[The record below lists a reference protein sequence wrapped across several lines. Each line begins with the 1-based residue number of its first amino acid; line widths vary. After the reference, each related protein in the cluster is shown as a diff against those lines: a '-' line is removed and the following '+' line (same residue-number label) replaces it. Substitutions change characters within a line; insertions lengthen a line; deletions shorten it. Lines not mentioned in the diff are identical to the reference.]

1 MKYFFLFF
9 TLLFSVE
16 LLLGE
21 VTVPTKIDGSNE
33 NRIEELA
40 RQAMTTAGYQ
50 NETRIPQNVKLTFT
64 DNQGFQKSLSVGT
77 WTKTGIEGCPIRIA
91 RNFFV
96 KEQNA
101 HVDSILNAELTKQI
115 RGADS
120 LQAAKAHLDSLEEQ
134 EAMFCY
140 GCSHGLW
147 LDDEDSFIAKNCA
160 IRGCAYVPHSFSG
173 WKTVMWTIFALFVLL
188 IILGGYNASK
198 QRKESDRRLELREQE
213 KAKDED
219 FLALNLPFLLEK
231 LSLKEERIVRKASY
245 VFTHDR
251 ERTLSPI
258 KEGDASLSLQKDTTW
273 DGILIVCKDKEEN
286 EKKIFIYE
294 RKYYGII

>member
-1 MKYFFLFF
+1 MKQIIFVFLSFFLFS
-9 TLLFSVE
+9 TE
-16 LLLGE
+16 LLLGQ
-21 VTVPTKIDGSNE
+21 TKIESTNAKQ
-33 NRIEELA
+33 IALFA
-40 RQAMTTAGYQ
+40 RQAIANSGYTE
-50 NETRIPQNVKLTFT
+50 ETKIPKNTPLPF
-64 DNQGFQKSLSVGT
+64 DDGQGFKRSISIGV
-77 WTKTGIEGCPIRIA
+77 WTKSGREGCAIRVA

-101 HVDSILNAELTKQI
+101 HVDSILNAESTQQI
-115 RGADS
+115 RSVDS
-120 LQAAKAHLDSLEEQ
+120 LQAAKAHLDSLKEQ
-134 EAMFCY
+134 EAIFCY

-147 LDDEDSFIAKNCA
+147 LEDSFIAKNCA
-160 IRGCAYVPHSFSG
+160 LRGCTYVPHSFSG
-173 WKTVMWTIFALFVLL
+173 WKTVVWTIFALFVLL
-188 IILGGYNASK
+188 AILGAFNAAK
-198 QRKESDRRLELREQE
+198 ERKESEKRVELREQE

-219 FLALNLPFLLEK
+219 FLALNLPFLLGR

-258 KEGDASLSLQKDTTW
+258 KEGEVSLSLQKDTTW

-286 EKKIFIYE
+286 EKKLFIYD